1 MALEIVGILLST
13 VIFLVL
19 YGASWTS
26 ALANVWDFP
35 TVFCILVLTVP
46 ILFQKRMAKD
56 FLRAFKLLN
65 EKYEC
70 KFSELRHALNVVEM
84 MQKQVLCAG
93 FIVTI
98 QGLILVF
105 HKLSDITTIGPNLN
119 VAMLAAAYTAFLEL
133 LLLPLQIMA
142 KRRIVDYMENEQD
155 TEETETDKGLGI
167 EDAGKEQDA
176 GKV

>member
-1 MALEIVGILLST
+1 MVLEIVGILLST
-13 VIFLVL
+13 VIFLAL
-19 YGASWTS
+19 YQASWTS

-35 TVFCILVLTVP
+35 TMFCILVLTVP

-70 KFSELRHALNVVEM
+70 RFSELRHALNVVEM

-133 LLLPLQIMA
+133 LLLPLQITA
-142 KRRIVDYMENEQD
+142 KRRIVDYMENGQD
-155 TEETETDKGLGI
+155 TEETDI
-167 EDAGKEQDA
+167 EDVGKEQDA
-176 GKV
+176 GEI

>member
-1 MALEIVGILLST
+1 MILEIVGILLST

-19 YGASWTS
+19 YQATWTS
-26 ALANVWDFP
+26 ALSNVWDFP
-35 TVFCILVLTVP
+35 TLVCILILTVP
-46 ILFQKRMAKD
+46 VLCQKRMAKD

-70 KFSELRHALNVVEM
+70 NFSELRHALNIVEM

-93 FIVTI
+93 CIVTI

-105 HKLSDITTIGPNLN
+105 HMLSDITTIGPNLN

-133 LLLPLQIMA
+133 LLLPLQIAA
-142 KRRIVDYMENEQD
+142 KRRIVDYMGNEQD
-155 TEETETDKGLGI
+155 TEGTGEERNIEGADEKQYTE
-167 EDAGKEQDA
+167 
-176 GKV
+176 KV

>member
-1 MALEIVGILLST
+1 MVLEIVGILLST

-19 YGASWTS
+19 YQASWTS

-35 TVFCILVLTVP
+35 TMFCILVLTVP

-70 KFSELRHALNVVEM
+70 RFSELRHALNVVEM

-105 HKLSDITTIGPNLN
+105 HMLSDITTIGPNLN

-133 LLLPLQIMA
+133 LLLPLQITA

-155 TEETETDKGLGI
+155 TEEKDKESGI
-167 EDAGKEQDA
+167 EDTGKEQGA
-176 GKV
+176 GKI

>member
-1 MALEIVGILLST
+1 MILEIVAILLST
-13 VIFLVL
+13 VIFFTL
-19 YGASWTS
+19 YQTTWTS

-35 TVFCILVLTVP
+35 TLICILVLIVP
-46 ILFQKRMAKD
+46 VLCQKRMAKD

-93 FIVTI
+93 CIVTI

-105 HKLSDITTIGPNLN
+105 HMLSDITTIGPNLN

-133 LLLPLQIMA
+133 LLLPLQIAA
-142 KRRIVDYMENEQD
+142 KRRIVDYMGDEQD
-155 TEETETDKGLGI
+155 TEEADKGQDTI
-167 EDAGKEQDA
+167 EADKKQDTEKA
-176 GKV
+176 

>member
-1 MALEIVGILLST
+1 MVLEIVGILLST
-13 VIFLVL
+13 IIFLVL
-19 YGASWTS
+19 YQGAWTS

-46 ILFQKRMAKD
+46 VLFRKGMAKD

-70 KFSELRHALNVVEM
+70 RFSELRHALNVVEM

-93 FIVTI
+93 CIVTI
-98 QGLILVF
+98 QGFVLTF
-105 HKLSDITTIGPNLN
+105 HKLSDWTTIGPNLN

-133 LLLPLQIMA
+133 LLLPLQITA
-142 KRRIVDYMENEQD
+142 KRRIVDYMGNEQD
-155 TEETETDKGLGI
+155 NEEADKELGTEDI
-167 EDAGKEQDA
+167 GKEQDA

>member
-1 MALEIVGILLST
+1 MVLEIVGILLST

-19 YGASWTS
+19 YQATWTS

-35 TVFCILVLTVP
+35 TIFCILVLTVP
-46 ILFQKRMAKD
+46 VLFQKRMAKD

-93 FIVTI
+93 CIVTI

-155 TEETETDKGLGI
+155 TEETDKGQGI

-176 GKV
+176 GKK

>member
-19 YGASWTS
+19 YQASWTS

-70 KFSELRHALNVVEM
+70 RFSELRHALNVVEM

-133 LLLPLQIMA
+133 LLLPLQITA

-155 TEETETDKGLGI
+155 TEETGKESGI